1 MENSSKHISIWHD
14 NVALPTFTPLNR
26 DLNFDFVV
34 IGGGIS
40 GITLSYLL
48 QKQGAQVALVEA
60 KRLGSGVTGTT
71 TAHLCY
77 IPDISLPSLIKNI
90 GKEKACLVID
100 SWKASIDF
108 IENLSKENKISCDFK
123 RVPGFLF
130 TESKDE
136 VSQIEKAAEAAST
149 LGISSVLT
157 TNTSLPF
164 GVKMAAQFENHGQ
177 MHPLKFIKG
186 IVESFI
192 TLGGK
197 VFDESRVMQV
207 VDGEI
212 CEVKVETGSSIRAK
226 KVVMATHTPFNFNI
240 IQTKVAPYRS
250 YVLGV
255 RLKEEI
261 KLNGVFY
268 DTKTPYNYI
277 RSYYDTNGQLIIIGG
292 ADHKTG
298 SRSDTSNCF
307 QQMEEFA
314 RARFN
319 VKSID
324 YMWSGQTF
332 EPADGL
338 PYIGKLPLNE
348 NVYVIT
354 GLSGNGITGGVVAS
368 MLLSDL
374 LFDRHNPLADIL
386 SPERIKPIAE
396 GKQFINENANTV
408 AHFIKDRITIPHSNL
423 QDLDFEEG
431 KIINIDGKKVAVYH
445 DQDGKYHALSPV
457 CTHLGCI
464 VQWNNSEKTW
474 DCPCH
479 GGRFNATGEVL
490 ESPPTTELKPLNV
503 DIKVESKLG
512 NN

>member
-14 NVALPTFTPLNR
+14 SVALPVFTPLNR

-40 GITLSYLL
+40 GVTLSYLL
-48 QKQGAQVALVEA
+48 QKQGAQVALIEA
-60 KRLGSGVTGTT
+60 KRLGSGVTGNT

-77 IPDISLPSLIKNI
+77 IPDISLPSLINNI

-100 SWKASIDF
+100 YWKASIDF
-108 IENLSKENKISCDFK
+108 IENLTVENKFNCDFE

-130 TESKDE
+130 TESKE
-136 VSQIEKAAEAAST
+136 GISQIKKIAEAALVLGMSLT
-149 LGISSVLT
+149 LAT
-157 TNTSLPF
+157 DTSLPF
-164 GVKMAAQFENHGQ
+164 EVKMAARFENQAQ

-192 TLGGK
+192 ALGGK
-197 VFDESRVMQV
+197 VFDESRVMEI
-207 VDGEI
+207 VDGEM
-212 CEVKVETGSSIRAK
+212 CEAKVKTGSSIRGK
-226 KVVMATHTPFNFNI
+226 KIVIATHTPFNFNI

-250 YVLGV
+250 YALGI
-255 RLKEEI
+255 RLNEKIE
-261 KLNGVFY
+261 LNGIFW

-277 RSYYDTNGQLIIIGG
+277 RSYYDAIGQLIIIGG

-307 QQMEEFA
+307 QQMEGFA

-368 MLLSDL
+368 LLLSDL
-374 LFDRHNPLADIL
+374 LFDRHNQLADIL
-386 SPERIKPIAE
+386 SPGRIKPIAE
-396 GKQFINENANTV
+396 GKQFINENTNT
-408 AHFIKDRITIPHSNL
+408 AMHFIKDRITIPHSNI

-431 KIINIDGKKVAVYH
+431 KVMSIDGKKVAVYH
-445 DQDGKYHALSPV
+445 DQDGRFHALSPI

-479 GGRFNATGEVL
+479 GARFNATGEVL
-490 ESPPTTELKPLNV
+490 ESPATTELKPLTM
-503 DIKVESKLG
+503 DIKAEIKFPI
-512 NN
+512 